1 MVSVTGEEDR
11 YLPTAVVTWWQN
23 WQMHL
28 PAKQVPF
35 RECGIETHSRRMCPW
50 QRGLLPWSATPLFAG
65 SNPAGHLS
73 KSGLLYVIRISVFFD
88 PFFDVYVLMFT

>member
-35 RECGIETHSRRMCPW
+35 GECEVGTRSRRMCPW
-50 QRGLLPWSATPLFAG
+50 QRGLLPWSAFALSAG
-65 SNPAGHLS
+65 SNPAGHCDIKGGYL
-73 KSGLLYVIRISVFFD
+73 
-88 PFFDVYVLMFT
+88 